1 VFCLDLGLV
10 PPLDATMT
18 TMLAREGK
26 IVFRALINTTSLQPA
41 SVQKYGRGVVA
52 VGTLEENAR
61 LQRTVRLQTILIFT
75 A

>member
-1 VFCLDLGLV
+1 
-10 PPLDATMT
+10 MK

-52 VGTLEENAR
+52 VGALEEHAR
-61 LQRTVRLQTILIFT
+61 LQRTARLQTILIFT